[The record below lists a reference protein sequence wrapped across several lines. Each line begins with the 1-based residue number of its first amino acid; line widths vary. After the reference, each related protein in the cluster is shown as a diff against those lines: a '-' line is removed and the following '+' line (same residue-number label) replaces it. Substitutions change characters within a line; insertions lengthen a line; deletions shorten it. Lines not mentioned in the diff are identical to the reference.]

1 METIAGVKSTG
12 EAAPPHPLSSLVS
25 SWRRHL
31 AAVGKAR
38 KTTVI
43 YTSAAVA
50 FGRDPGGLR
59 TTSGKP
65 PPQHDRRPRMA
76 NEAINRLLR
85 RAHGRGRWTVDENRV
100 SPGGRWLRAE
110 VDTVS
115 CWDRPRD
122 W

>member
-1 METIAGVKSTG
+1 
-12 EAAPPHPLSSLVS
+12 
-25 SWRRHL
+25 
-31 AAVGKAR
+31 
-38 KTTVI
+38 
-43 YTSAAVA
+43 
-50 FGRDPGGLR
+50 
-59 TTSGKP
+59 
-65 PPQHDRRPRMA
+65 MA

-85 RAHGRGRWTVDENRV
+85 RAHGRGRWTVDENRA